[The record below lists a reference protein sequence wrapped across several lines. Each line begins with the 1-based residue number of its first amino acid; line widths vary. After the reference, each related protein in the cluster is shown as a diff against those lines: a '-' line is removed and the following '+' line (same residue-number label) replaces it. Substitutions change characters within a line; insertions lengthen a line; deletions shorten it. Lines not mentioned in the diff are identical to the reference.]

1 MLRFTAAL
9 LAYGLLA
16 GCASVPPEQQAA
28 RDQVRDFALE
38 ARFALRV
45 SLPDKP
51 PESSGGRLDWEHKN
65 GRDRILIANPLGVGI
80 AEIETSPTLSI
91 LRTGDGRHHESSDP
105 DTLIEQVT
113 GQRLPIRQL
122 PGWLLGRG
130 DPAHIDNDASG
141 RPVRL
146 AEAGW
151 QVDYVYPDSAPGALP
166 ERVTLRR
173 ADEIELRLRIEAWKT
188 AP

>member
-1 MLRFTAAL
+1 MLRFSAAL
-9 LAYGLLA
+9 LACGLLA
-16 GCASVPPEQQAA
+16 GCASTPPERQMA

-65 GRDRILIANPLGVGI
+65 ARDRILIANPLGVGI
-80 AEIETSPTLSI
+80 AEIETGPTLSS
-91 LRTGDGRHHESSDP
+91 LRTGDGRRHESSDP
-105 DTLIEQVT
+105 DELIEQVT

-122 PGWLLGRG
+122 PEWLLGRG
-130 DPAHIDNDASG
+130 DPARMESDSSG
-141 RPVRL
+141 RPTRL
-146 AEAGW
+146 SEAGW
-151 QVDYVYPDSAPGALP
+151 QIDYIYPDSAPDALP

-173 ADEIELRLRIEAWKT
+173 DSEIELRLRIEAWKV

>member
-1 MLRFTAAL
+1 MLRFSAAL
-9 LAYGLLA
+9 LAGGLLA
-16 GCASVPPEQQAA
+16 GCASVPPEQSVP
-28 RDQVRDFALE
+28 RDRVRDFALE
-38 ARFALRV
+38 ARFALRI
-45 SLPDKP
+45 SQPDKP

-80 AEIETSPTLSI
+80 AEIETGPALSR
-91 LRTGDGRHHESSDP
+91 LHSGDGRYHESSDP
-105 DTLIEQVT
+105 DALIEQVT

-130 DPAHIDNDASG
+130 DPAQIDNDANG
-141 RPVRL
+141 RPARL
-146 AEAGW
+146 QEAGW
-151 QVDYVYPDSAPGALP
+151 QVDYAYADDAPDALP

-173 ADEIELRLRIEAWKT
+173 ASEIELRLRIEAWKT

>member
-1 MLRFTAAL
+1 MLRFGAAL
-9 LAYGLLA
+9 LACSLLA
-16 GCASVPPEQQAA
+16 GCASVPPEQLVA
-28 RDQVRDFALE
+28 RDEVRDFTLE

-45 SLPDKP
+45 SLPDRA

-80 AEIETSPTLSI
+80 AEIETGPTLSI
-91 LRTGDGRHHESSDP
+91 LRTADGRQHESSDP
-105 DTLIEQVT
+105 DALIEQIT

-122 PGWLLGRG
+122 PDWLLGRG
-130 DPAHIDNDASG
+130 NPARIDNDANG
-141 RPVRL
+141 RPARL
-146 AEAGW
+146 DAAGW
-151 QVDYVYPDSAPGALP
+151 QVEYVYPDSAPGALP

-173 ADEIELRLRIEAWKT
+173 DGEIELRLRIETWRT